1 MRKLMVAVVA
11 AMGVLILAGTTV
23 IGVTIARRSMAV
35 PPVAPVVHEAVLDEP
50 VGTRIAWVSASPDR
64 LALRLEG
71 GGPDRVVVVD
81 IQTGKVVGRATL
93 AR

>member
-1 MRKLMVAVVA
+1 MRGLLVGLVVG
-11 AMGVLILAGTTV
+11 MGLLILAGVT
-23 IGVTIARRSMAV
+23 IIAVTIASRGTAV
-35 PPVAPVVHEAVLDEP
+35 PPVAREAVLDEP
-50 VGTRIAWVSASPDR
+50 VGTRIAAVSAWADR

-81 IQTGKVVGRATL
+81 VPTGRVVGRAAL